1 MSFPTFKFKEL
12 IKEDWEDSA
21 FGNYL
26 RETRFLFV
34 VYKFDANDVLRLR
47 GCQFWNIPYKDLE
60 VDVKSVW
67 EKTKKVL
74 KDGLKVTVVNGV
86 NRNNLPKATEN
97 RVCHVRPHAIN
108 SHDTYELPDGRQ
120 FPKQCFWLNNSYIY
134 SQLSKDIIVD
144 Q

>member
-12 IKEDWEDSA
+12 VEEDWDDSI

-34 VYKFDANDVLRLR
+34 VYKFDQFKELHLK

-60 VDVKSVW
+60 GDVRDVW

-74 KDGLKVTVVNGV
+74 ETGLKVEVRSG
-86 NRNNLPKATEN
+86 RHYNNFPKSSDN
-97 RVCHVRPHAIN
+97 PVCHVRPHARN
-108 SHDTYELPDGRQ
+108 AQDTYELPDGRQ
-120 FPKQCFWLNNSYIY
+120 FPKQCFWLNNSYILK
-134 SQLSKDIIVD
+134 QLNK
-144 Q
+144 QFFE